1 MNNIDKYI
9 KFIKDYLTE
18 YFKLIVKDKYKKIVY
33 NEMLNTYIDIRYF
46 NKYDKKYKQIEK
58 NIEYYIQENL
68 RTLIEE
74 DNKLVKNVNEL
85 YYFFWYLL
93 YLDNTLEYD
102 NLDKLIDKIIIDR
115 KEKLG
120 LNDDITK
127 ELKSLVKESEKK
139 KNNFFNEYLSD
150 TFNLELK
157 STNIKNVYNVLLSYN
172 IKFPK
177 IYSSYSINRVFK
189 SDIISEDMCFIE
201 YNLISKIVLDNII
214 NKEYNKEYLVDFPF
228 IITSKKEK
236 TNRLLNIITNDLI
249 RENVIIK
256 VTYEYYTKYKSFISD
271 LIKDGVKFAVI
282 IDDTFDYE
290 ESSIIWLNIFTYI
303 ITNKDDVISFDKN
316 KVIFKE
322 RM

>member
-18 YFKLIVKDKYKKIVY
+18 YFKLIVKDKYKRIVY

-115 KEKLG
+115 KEKLD

-201 YNLISKIVLDNII
+201 YNMISKIVLDNII

-256 VTYEYYTKYKSFISD
+256 VSYEYYTKYKSFISD

-303 ITNKDDVISFDKN
+303 ITNKDDVTSFDKN

>member
-58 NIEYYIQENL
+58 NIEYYIQKNL

-115 KEKLG
+115 KEKLD

-201 YNLISKIVLDNII
+201 YNMISKVVLDNII

-303 ITNKDDVISFDKN
+303 ITNKEDVTSFDKN

>member
-139 KNNFFNEYLSD
+139 KNDFFNEYLSD

-201 YNLISKIVLDNII
+201 YNLISKIVLDNIL
-214 NKEYNKEYLVDFPF
+214 NKEYLKEYLVDFPF

-236 TNRLLNIITNDLI
+236 TNRLLNIITNDLV

-256 VTYEYYTKYKSFISD
+256 VTYECYTKYKSFISD

-303 ITNKDDVISFDKN
+303 ITNKDDVTSFDKN

>member
-115 KEKLG
+115 KEKLD

-201 YNLISKIVLDNII
+201 YNLISKIVLDNIL
-214 NKEYNKEYLVDFPF
+214 NKEYLKEYLVDFPF

-271 LIKDGVKFAVI
+271 LIKNGVKFAVI

-303 ITNKDDVISFDKN
+303 ITNKDDVTSFDKN

>member
-115 KEKLG
+115 KEKLD

-157 STNIKNVYNVLLSYN
+157 NTNIKNVYNVLLSYN

-201 YNLISKIVLDNII
+201 YNLISKIVLDNIL
-214 NKEYNKEYLVDFPF
+214 NKEYLKEYLVDFPF

-303 ITNKDDVISFDKN
+303 ITNKDDVTSFDKN

>member
-18 YFKLIVKDKYKKIVY
+18 YFKLIVKDKYKRIVY

-115 KEKLG
+115 KEKLD

-201 YNLISKIVLDNII
+201 YNMISKIVLDNII

-249 RENVIIK
+249 RENVIK

-303 ITNKDDVISFDKN
+303 ITNKDDVTSFDKN

>member
-115 KEKLG
+115 KEKLN

-201 YNLISKIVLDNII
+201 YSLISKIVLDNIL
-214 NKEYNKEYLVDFPF
+214 NKEYLKEYLVDFSF

-303 ITNKDDVISFDKN
+303 ITNKDDVTSFDKN

>member
-115 KEKLG
+115 KEKLD
-120 LNDDITK
+120 LNDGITK

-201 YNLISKIVLDNII
+201 YNLISKIVLDNIL
-214 NKEYNKEYLVDFPF
+214 NKEYLKEYLVDFPF

-236 TNRLLNIITNDLI
+236 TNRLLNIITNDLV

-303 ITNKDDVISFDKN
+303 ITNKDDVTSFDKN

>member
-68 RTLIEE
+68 KTLIEE

-115 KEKLG
+115 KEELD

-201 YNLISKIVLDNII
+201 YNMISKVVLDNII

-303 ITNKDDVISFDKN
+303 ITNKEDVTSFDKN

>member
-68 RTLIEE
+68 KTLIEE

-115 KEKLG
+115 KEKLD

-201 YNLISKIVLDNII
+201 YNMISKIVLDNII

-303 ITNKDDVISFDKN
+303 ITNKDDVTSFDKN

-322 RM
+322 RL

>member
-46 NKYDKKYKQIEK
+46 NKYDKKYKQIEE

-115 KEKLG
+115 KEKLD

-201 YNLISKIVLDNII
+201 YNLISKIVLDNIL
-214 NKEYNKEYLVDFPF
+214 NKEYLKEYLVDFPF

-236 TNRLLNIITNDLI
+236 TNRLLNIITNVLI

-303 ITNKDDVISFDKN
+303 ITNKDDVTSFDKN

>member
-18 YFKLIVKDKYKKIVY
+18 YFKLIVKDKYKKNVY

-115 KEKLG
+115 KEKLD

-189 SDIISEDMCFIE
+189 SDIISKDMCFIE
-201 YNLISKIVLDNII
+201 YNLISKIVLDNIL
-214 NKEYNKEYLVDFPF
+214 NKEYLKEYLVDFPF

-303 ITNKDDVISFDKN
+303 ITNKDDVTSFDKN

>member
-201 YNLISKIVLDNII
+201 YNLISKIVLDNIL
-214 NKEYNKEYLVDFPF
+214 NKEYLKEYLVDFPF

-303 ITNKDDVISFDKN
+303 ITNKEDVTSFDKN

>member
-115 KEKLG
+115 KEKLD

-201 YNLISKIVLDNII
+201 YNMISKVVLDNII

-236 TNRLLNIITNDLI
+236 TNRLLNIINNDLI

-303 ITNKDDVISFDKN
+303 ITNKEDVTSFDKN

>member
-115 KEKLG
+115 KEKLD

-303 ITNKDDVISFDKN
+303 ITNKDDVTSFDKN

>member
-18 YFKLIVKDKYKKIVY
+18 YFKLIVKDKYKRIVY
-33 NEMLNTYIDIRYF
+33 NEMLNTYIDIRYY

-127 ELKSLVKESEKK
+127 ELKSLVRESEKK

-201 YNLISKIVLDNII
+201 YNMISKVVLDNII
-214 NKEYNKEYLVDFPF
+214 DKEYNKEYLVDFPF

-303 ITNKDDVISFDKN
+303 ITNKDDVTSFDKN

>member
-18 YFKLIVKDKYKKIVY
+18 YFKLIVKDKYKRIVY

-201 YNLISKIVLDNII
+201 YNMISKIVLDNII

-249 RENVIIK
+249 KENVIIK

-303 ITNKDDVISFDKN
+303 ITNKEDVTSFDKN

>member
-18 YFKLIVKDKYKKIVY
+18 YFKLIVKDKYKKNVY

-46 NKYDKKYKQIEK
+46 NKYDKKYNQIEK

-115 KEKLG
+115 KEKLD

-201 YNLISKIVLDNII
+201 YNLISKIVLDNIL
-214 NKEYNKEYLVDFPF
+214 NKEYLKEYLVDFPF

-303 ITNKDDVISFDKN
+303 ITNKDDVTSFDKN

>member
-102 NLDKLIDKIIIDR
+102 NLDKLIDKIIIDK
-115 KEKLG
+115 KEKLD

-127 ELKSLVKESEKK
+127 ELKGLVKESEKK

-157 STNIKNVYNVLLSYN
+157 STNIKNVYNVLFSYN

-303 ITNKDDVISFDKN
+303 ITNKDDVTSFDKN

>member
-115 KEKLG
+115 KEKLD

-139 KNNFFNEYLSD
+139 KNNFFNEHLSD

-201 YNLISKIVLDNII
+201 YNLISKIVLDNIL
-214 NKEYNKEYLVDFPF
+214 NKEYLKEYLVDFPF

-303 ITNKDDVISFDKN
+303 ITNKDDVTSFDKN

>member
-18 YFKLIVKDKYKKIVY
+18 YFKLIVKDKYKKNVY

-115 KEKLG
+115 KEKLD

-201 YNLISKIVLDNII
+201 YNLISKIVLDNIL
-214 NKEYNKEYLVDFPF
+214 NKEYLKEYLVDFPF

-236 TNRLLNIITNDLI
+236 TNRLLNIITNDLV

-303 ITNKDDVISFDKN
+303 ITNKDDVTSFDKN

>member
-18 YFKLIVKDKYKKIVY
+18 YFKLIVKDKYKRIVY

-115 KEKLG
+115 KEKLD

-236 TNRLLNIITNDLI
+236 TNRLLNIISNDLI

-303 ITNKDDVISFDKN
+303 ITNKDDVTSFDKN

>member
-18 YFKLIVKDKYKKIVY
+18 YFKLIVKDKYKKNVY

-201 YNLISKIVLDNII
+201 YNLISKIVLDNIL
-214 NKEYNKEYLVDFPF
+214 NKEYLKEYLVDFPF

-303 ITNKDDVISFDKN
+303 ITNKDDVTSFDKN

>member
-115 KEKLG
+115 KEKLN

-201 YNLISKIVLDNII
+201 YSLISKIVLDNIL
-214 NKEYNKEYLVDFPF
+214 NKEYLKEYLVDFPF

>member
-201 YNLISKIVLDNII
+201 YNMISKIVLDNII

-282 IDDTFDYE
+282 MDDTFDYE

-303 ITNKDDVISFDKN
+303 ITNKEDVTSFDKN

-322 RM
+322 RL

>member
-115 KEKLG
+115 KEKLN

-201 YNLISKIVLDNII
+201 YSLISKIVLDNIL
-214 NKEYNKEYLVDFPF
+214 NKEYLKEYLVDFPF
-228 IITSKKEK
+228 ITSKKEK

-303 ITNKDDVISFDKN
+303 ITNKDDVTSFDKN

>member
-18 YFKLIVKDKYKKIVY
+18 YFKLIAKDKYKKIVY

-115 KEKLG
+115 KEKLD

-201 YNLISKIVLDNII
+201 YNMISKIVLDNII

-303 ITNKDDVISFDKN
+303 ITNKEDVTSFDKN

>member
-18 YFKLIVKDKYKKIVY
+18 YFKLIVKDKYKKNVY

-115 KEKLG
+115 KEKLD

-201 YNLISKIVLDNII
+201 YNLISKIVLDNIL
-214 NKEYNKEYLVDFPF
+214 NKEYLKEYLVDFPF

-303 ITNKDDVISFDKN
+303 ITNKEDVTSFDKN

>member
-93 YLDNTLEYD
+93 YLDNILEYD

-127 ELKSLVKESEKK
+127 ELKSLVKENEKK
-139 KNNFFNEYLSD
+139 KNDFFNEYLSD

-201 YNLISKIVLDNII
+201 YNLISKIVLDNIL
-214 NKEYNKEYLVDFPF
+214 NKEYLKEYLVDFPF

-271 LIKDGVKFAVI
+271 LIKDGVRFAVI

-303 ITNKDDVISFDKN
+303 ITNKDDVTSFDKN

>member
-18 YFKLIVKDKYKKIVY
+18 YFKLIVKDKYKKNVY

-46 NKYDKKYKQIEK
+46 NKYDKKYKHIEK

-115 KEKLG
+115 KEKLD

-201 YNLISKIVLDNII
+201 YNLISKIVLDNIL
-214 NKEYNKEYLVDFPF
+214 NKEYLKEYLVDFPF

-303 ITNKDDVISFDKN
+303 ITNKDDVTSFDKN

>member
-201 YNLISKIVLDNII
+201 YNMISKIVLDNII

-303 ITNKDDVISFDKN
+303 ITNKEDVTSFDKN

-322 RM
+322 RL

>member
-303 ITNKDDVISFDKN
+303 ITNKEDVTSFDKN

>member
-201 YNLISKIVLDNII
+201 YNMISKIVLDNII

-303 ITNKDDVISFDKN
+303 ITNKEDVTSFDKN

>member
-115 KEKLG
+115 KEKLD

-139 KNNFFNEYLSD
+139 KNNFFM
-150 TFNLELK
+150 
-157 STNIKNVYNVLLSYN
+157 
-172 IKFPK
+172 
-177 IYSSYSINRVFK
+177 SI
-189 SDIISEDMCFIE
+189 
-201 YNLISKIVLDNII
+201 
-214 NKEYNKEYLVDFPF
+214 
-228 IITSKKEK
+228 
-236 TNRLLNIITNDLI
+236 
-249 RENVIIK
+249 
-256 VTYEYYTKYKSFISD
+256 
-271 LIKDGVKFAVI
+271 
-282 IDDTFDYE
+282 
-290 ESSIIWLNIFTYI
+290 
-303 ITNKDDVISFDKN
+303 
-316 KVIFKE
+316 
-322 RM
+322 

>member
-201 YNLISKIVLDNII
+201 YNMISKVVLDNII

-303 ITNKDDVISFDKN
+303 ITNKDDVTSFDKN

-322 RM
+322 RL

>member
-18 YFKLIVKDKYKKIVY
+18 YFKLIVKDKYKKNVY

-115 KEKLG
+115 KEKLD

-303 ITNKDDVISFDKN
+303 ITNKEDVTSFDKN

>member
-1 MNNIDKYI
+1 MD
-9 KFIKDYLTE
+9 
-18 YFKLIVKDKYKKIVY
+18 
-33 NEMLNTYIDIRYF
+33 
-46 NKYDKKYKQIEK
+46 
-58 NIEYYIQENL
+58 
-68 RTLIEE
+68 
-74 DNKLVKNVNEL
+74 
-85 YYFFWYLL
+85 
-93 YLDNTLEYD
+93 
-102 NLDKLIDKIIIDR
+102 
-115 KEKLG
+115 

-127 ELKSLVKESEKK
+127 ELKGLVKESEKK

-157 STNIKNVYNVLLSYN
+157 STNIKNVYNVLFSYN

-303 ITNKDDVISFDKN
+303 ITNKDDVTSFDKN

>member
-115 KEKLG
+115 KEKLD

-150 TFNLELK
+150 IFNLELK

-201 YNLISKIVLDNII
+201 YNLISKIVLDNIL
-214 NKEYNKEYLVDFPF
+214 NKEYLKEYLVDFPF

-282 IDDTFDYE
+282 IDDTFNYE

-303 ITNKDDVISFDKN
+303 ITNKDDVTSFDKN

>member
-150 TFNLELK
+150 TFNLKLK

-201 YNLISKIVLDNII
+201 YNMISKVVLDNII

-256 VTYEYYTKYKSFISD
+256 VTYEYYTKYKNFISD

-303 ITNKDDVISFDKN
+303 ITNKDDVTSFDKN